1 MHLNCYHIDA
11 FAKSIFTG
19 NPAAVVPLDIW
30 LDDSLM
36 QSIAAE
42 NNLSETVFFIKE
54 DDFYK
59 IRWFSPTVE
68 IPLCGHATLAAAYV
82 LYNYLDYHSDTIIF
96 QSLSGQLIVKRV
108 DDKIQLNFP
117 AIQNTKVV
125 NFDLFQNIIP
135 YKILNITSAKDK
147 YLVHIE
153 NEEDVYSIDAQIF
166 NTINT
171 DKNIIITAKSK
182 SYDFVSRFFAPHV
195 GIAEDPVTGS
205 AHCMLVPYWANL
217 LQKNSFH
224 AYQASSRGGEL
235 WCSLDEDRVFM
246 SGYAI
251 VFKISK
257 LYL

>member
-19 NPAAVVPLDIW
+19 NPAAVVPLDTW

-42 NNLSETVFFIKE
+42 NNLSETVFFVKE

-82 LYNYLDYHSDTIIF
+82 LYNYLDYRSDTIIF

-135 YKILNITSAKDK
+135 YKILNVASAKDK

-166 NTINT
+166 NIFNT

-205 AHCMLVPYWANL
+205 AHCLLVPYWANL
-217 LQKNSFH
+217 LHKNSFH

-235 WCSLDEDRVFM
+235 WCNLDEDRVFM